1 MRHYTHCDIQLKV
14 ETIDALKNWN
24 IQKPS
29 ITQDQKFLRILLLDM
44 FTTNVLRNSS
54 MKNLDAGK
62 IRFARG
68 SILFFVFDDIILV
81 PKANLVTVSFFSVDV
96 FRQRVGADAA
106 RASRFNA
113 LVNGYC
119 TFLQNKATA
128 KKQNKAAKSSISC
141 KPSKPPTYNC

>member
-24 IQKPS
+24 IHKPS
-29 ITQDQKFLRILLLDM
+29 IAQDQKFLRLLLLDM

-54 MKNLDAGK
+54 LKNLDAGK

-68 SILFFVFDDIILV
+68 SILSLVFDDIILV
-81 PKANLVTVSFFSVDV
+81 MKSEFGYRFIFFFVDV
-96 FRQRVGADAA
+96 FRRRIGADAA

-113 LVNGYC
+113 LVNSYC
-119 TFLQNKATA
+119 TFLHNKAAA
-128 KKQNKAAKSSISC
+128 KKQNKEANSSSSC
-141 KPSKPPTYNC
+141 TKPSSA